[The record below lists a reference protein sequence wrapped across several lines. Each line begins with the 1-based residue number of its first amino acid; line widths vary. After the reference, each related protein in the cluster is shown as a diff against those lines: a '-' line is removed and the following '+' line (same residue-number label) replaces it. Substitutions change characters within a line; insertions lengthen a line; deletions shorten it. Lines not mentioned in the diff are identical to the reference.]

1 MKTTKLKTLIIGLAI
16 LFCGICIGC
25 HKDDLSFI
33 NGLRVEETTTC
44 SMSPAS
50 LPAPTVNY
58 QRMNVYG
65 KYYIIFTTSQGGIF
79 VIKE

>member
-1 MKTTKLKTLIIGLAI
+1 MKTKKLKTLLIGLAI
-16 LFCGICIGC
+16 LFCGIFIGC
-25 HKDDLSFI
+25 HKDDISLI
-33 NGLRVEETTTC
+33 NNLHAEDKTTC
-44 SMSPAS
+44 SMSPAPV
-50 LPAPTVNY
+50 PAPTVNY